1 MGSYRSTNFNQR
13 LRNFTS
19 VIETVLNNPLSG
31 NALLSLDAPYFIIYT
46 LSNARR
52 SQLSRADC
60 CHSRQW
66 VRYPISQ
73 FLLGRAILSP
83 VWYMLNS
90 LLIVPQIVQ
99 SLITFWCRNVWERV
113 KLNNIFIYFATIDI
127 YIYIY
132 IYTHTHTHLRTK
144 QDRKQVNE
152 YFVAGCPQQL
162 VKPITVVPISE
173 NTCTN
178 YNMKWSS

>member
-1 MGSYRSTNFNQR
+1 MPAILVILSLTYRLQKSQTCLIAQVSWKTRFTSFWREYCRLNRIRLSIEQKHMGSYRSTNFNQR

-99 SLITFWCRNVWERV
+99 SLITF
-113 KLNNIFIYFATIDI
+113 
-127 YIYIY
+127 
-132 IYTHTHTHLRTK
+132 
-144 QDRKQVNE
+144 
-152 YFVAGCPQQL
+152 
-162 VKPITVVPISE
+162 
-173 NTCTN
+173 
-178 YNMKWSS
+178 